1 MRILMVLL
9 ACTVVALLGCD
20 KNKFETKPRLE
31 IKSINSDEIFQGQQ
45 LRVTLEYF
53 DKEGD
58 LSQGLLT
65 YIRVRTNTI
74 PIPDPNNNDKIDT
87 IHVTLPEF
95 PDKSQAEI
103 IQNISYDFMNEN
115 PDPLSVGRSDTMYFK
130 FAVMD
135 KEGNASDT
143 VATRLVTAVQP

>member
-20 KNKFETKPRLE
+20 KNKFETTPHLE

-45 LRVTLEYF
+45 LRVTLKYF

-58 LSQGLLT
+58 LSKGILT

-87 IHVTLPEF
+87 IRATLPEF

-130 FAVMD
+130 FTVMD

-143 VATRLVTAVQP
+143 VATKLVIAVQP